1 MYTLHMHT
9 KETLA
14 DYRDEKLN
22 LRITCRWCGTIR
34 LMPINDAIEAARNK
48 RGGGFTHVSAF
59 AEEVRCS
66 KCGFKKAIIEP
77 DDDEILGRPKAAP
90 VKLLAV

>member
-34 LMPINDAIEAARNK
+34 LMPINDAMKQPEIN
-48 RGGGFTHVSAF
+48 V
-59 AEEVRCS
+59 AEGLPCERIC
-66 KCGFKKAIIEP
+66 
-77 DDDEILGRPKAAP
+77 
-90 VKLLAV
+90 